1 MQTRTL
7 ESITN
12 CVLCML
18 AKFCHNRSPFTVPKN
33 TISTRAQD
41 EILTDVP
48 FPSGWERLDST
59 FKRLGTVG
67 FHFQAVGNGWFP
79 FPSGWERLVSTFKR
93 LGTVGFHFQA
103 VGNG

>member
-1 MQTRTL
+1 MIQTFVCASGV
-7 ESITN
+7 E
-12 CVLCML
+12 
-18 AKFCHNRSPFTVPKN
+18 N
-33 TISTRAQD
+33 TILATSWDA
-41 EILTDVP
+41 
-48 FPSGWERLDST
+48 SGWERLDST